1 MSTAEPPHLSEL
13 EYEKAAEAYLRSL
26 PPEHFME
33 ATDHARQREIT
44 LESLALLHRARP
56 EIQYFN
62 ELLVQYPVEGRARL
76 GQVVPDNMVVLCEHP
91 IKASGSYNV
100 PLQPSGP
107 YWVLEY
113 VSKAN
118 ERKDYEDNFKKYEQ
132 ELKVPYYLLFY
143 PQTQD
148 LTLYHHSGSKYV
160 TVTPNERG
168 RYPISELELEVA
180 LLDGWVR
187 FWFRGELLPLPA
199 DLQRSVEE
207 ADRRATEER
216 RLREVAEER
225 ARQTER
231 RAEEQARLAVEERR
245 RAEEQARLVA
255 EERRRAEEERQAR
268 LALEQ
273 RLAELQ
279 AQLGQ
284 RGSDPAPGQ

>member
-1 MSTAEPPHLSEL
+1 MSTARPRHLLQL

-33 ATDHARQREIT
+33 ATAQARQREIT
-44 LESLALLHRARP
+44 LASLALLHRARP

-62 ELLVQYPVEGRARL
+62 ELLVQYPVEGRSQP
-76 GQVVPDNMVVLCEHP
+76 GQVVPDNMVVLCDRP
-91 IKASGSYNV
+91 LKAEGSYNV
-100 PLQPSGP
+100 PVQPAGP

-113 VSKAN
+113 VSKAS
-118 ERKDYEDNFKKYEQ
+118 ERKDYEDSFKKYEQ
-132 ELKVPYYLLFY
+132 ELNVPYYLVFY

-148 LTLYHHSGSKYV
+148 LTLYRHTGSKYR

-168 RYPISELELEVA
+168 RYPLLELELEVA

-187 FWFRGELLPLPA
+187 FWYKDELLPLPA
-199 DLQRSVEE
+199 DLQRSLEE
-207 ADRRATEER
+207 ANRRADEER
-216 RLREVAEER
+216 RLREEAEER

-231 RAEEQARLAVEERR
+231 RAAEEKR
-245 RAEEQARLVA
+245 RADEQTQLA
-255 EERRRAEEERQAR
+255 EVERRRAEEERQAR

-279 AQLGQ
+279 AQLAQ
-284 RGSDPAPGQ
+284 RGSEPKPGG